1 MIAALTFLLI
11 VTSRFSDGPLVEM
24 LPGGHFKAEEIGT
37 EGPNDWRFLTERT
50 STWKAIFDR
59 IDRVYYAKDITF
71 QHQPGIMRI
80 ILERNLNLMK
90 T

>member
-24 LPGGHFKAEEIGT
+24 LPGGPFKAGEIVT

-59 IDRVYYAKDITF
+59 IDGFEYAENNTF
-71 QHQPGIMRI
+71 QHQPGIMLGT
-80 ILERNLNLMK
+80 LELNLNFKK